1 MNAIAPASLAES
13 RARLERRAA
22 ELRSEIRSAGEDTRA
37 EEDARANEV
46 ADQKDQA
53 ARRAGDEVR
62 QAEEQRDIDELS
74 AVLAAL
80 RRIEAGSYGLCVECG
95 EPIAA
100 QRLAVQPAALRCAL
114 CQAQEE
120 AGRL

>member
-1 MNAIAPASLAES
+1 MNAPANDQLAGY
-13 RARLERRAA
+13 RARLEQRAS
-22 ELRSEIRSAGEDTRA
+22 ELRSEIRSAGEDSRA

-53 ARRAGDEVR
+53 ARQADDEVK

-80 RRIEAGSYGLCVECG
+80 RRIETGRYGLCVGCG

-100 QRLAVQPAALRCAL
+100 SRLAVQPAALRCAA
-114 CQAQEE
+114 CQAQQE
-120 AGRL
+120 AGRP

>member
-1 MNAIAPASLAES
+1 MNTIAPASLAEL
-13 RARLERRAA
+13 RARLDRRAT
-22 ELRSEIRSAGEDTRA
+22 ELRSEIRLADEDIRA

-53 ARRAGDEVR
+53 ARQAGDEVK

-80 RRIEAGSYGLCVECG
+80 RRIETGSYGLCVECG

-120 AGRL
+120 AGKL

>member
-1 MNAIAPASLAES
+1 MNAIAPASLAELH
-13 RARLERRAA
+13 ARLEQRAA

-53 ARRAGDEVR
+53 AHQAGDEVK

-80 RRIEAGSYGLCVECG
+80 RRIDTGSYGLCVECG

-120 AGRL
+120 TGRL

>member
-1 MNAIAPASLAES
+1 MNTIAPASITEL
-13 RARLERRAA
+13 RARLEQRAG

-53 ARRAGDEVR
+53 ARQAGDEVK
-62 QAEEQRDIDELS
+62 QAEEQRDLDELS

-80 RRIEAGSYGLCVECG
+80 RRIEAGRYGLCVECG
-95 EPIAA
+95 EPIAPS
-100 QRLAVQPAALRCAL
+100 RLAVQPAALRCAL